1 MLNLNVR
8 AARIGAALLTAA
20 LVGGCGMD
28 APANGPAKEP
38 ASTNGPA
45 KELAPNS
52 TLEANAEKADGA
64 ATEAELAA
72 GLAIIQP
79 MITERLEAYQ
89 PIAEQPDHRLLLHP
103 GEGKR
108 ARLTI
113 DVSSLNTLTLSPVI
127 ESLQGNDICM
137 ADPQAGVAGLHWQLD
152 GGAVNDV
159 VVDRTYKATIAINTA
174 NAKQLVLESS
184 DQNGVIWCDWLA
196 IGFTGVTKR

>member
-1 MLNLNVR
+1 MLTMCGRV
-8 AARIGAALLTAA
+8 AAMGVTLLAATLS
-20 LVGGCGMD
+20 VGCGMD
-28 APANGPAKEP
+28 APANGPVANNAP
-38 ASTNGPA
+38 GINGE
-45 KELAPNS
+45 KS
-52 TLEANAEKADGA
+52 DAE
-64 ATEAELAA
+64 ATEAPALAA
-72 GLAIIQP
+72 GLAVIQP

-113 DVSSLNTLTLSPVI
+113 DVSGLSALTLSPVI
-127 ESLQGNDICM
+127 ESLQGNDTCI

-152 GGAVNDV
+152 GGTINDV
-159 VVDRTYKATIAINTA
+159 VIDRTYKATIPLDTA

-196 IGFTGVTKR
+196 IGFTGVTGVTLQR